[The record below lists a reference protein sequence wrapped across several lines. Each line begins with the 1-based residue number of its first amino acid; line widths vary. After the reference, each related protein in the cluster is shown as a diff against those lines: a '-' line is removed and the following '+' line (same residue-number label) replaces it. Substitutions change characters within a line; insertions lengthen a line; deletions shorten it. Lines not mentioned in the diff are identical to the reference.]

1 MANERFNIYI
11 KEASLAITD
20 TTATFLFSLPEFA
33 RLIGVRVLSE
43 VASVGATFTMGDA
56 ATAARFVNAGD
67 ISAVGMSYLALL
79 DDDAMSGGP
88 VPIYG
93 NIGGA
98 PGAGGPF
105 RVFAEYITSK
115 SVRVL

>member
-11 KEASLAITD
+11 KEATLTIAD
-20 TTATFLFSLPEFA
+20 TTATYLFDLPEFA
-33 RLIGVRVLSE
+33 RLIGVRVLSQ

-56 ATAARFVNAGD
+56 ATAARFVAAGD
-67 ISAVGMSYLALL
+67 ISAIGNSYLALL
-79 DDDAMSGGP
+79 DSEAMDGGP
-88 VPIYG
+88 KPVYG

-105 RVFAEYITSK
+105 TILAEYITSK